1 MRWYRLYIADESI
14 GAEAIEDPM
23 FIHRQANG
31 VIDLC
36 NEAHAQGIV
45 SADESTYYLLDGRAS
60 LGEGYAVTAVEI
72 SGAEYDEILRELP
85 DPEDN
90 DPEVPEGSTDPAL
103 MTRAELTAKVREQD
117 EEIRSLNE
125 QIELLLSGVTA

>member
-1 MRWYRLYIADESI
+1 MVYIKVLDHEGEVRRVDALNDPFYVHRERGVLTRCREADAEGMLLDSELVVNYGTGL
-14 GAEAIEDPM
+14 GAE
-23 FIHRQANG
+23 
-31 VIDLC
+31 L
-36 NEAHAQGIV
+36 
-45 SADESTYYLLDGRAS
+45 
-60 LGEGYAVTAVEI
+60 TAVVI
-72 SGAEYDEILRELP
+72 PIAEYDTLLVDAP